1 MSRIVRTVMAIV
13 SLMVTVNV
21 SGETETTPTDFS
33 AAYLELDVLKQQ
45 LAEQGLEVL
54 GTHQVAGSND
64 FTTVIYTSEELK
76 QAAALANRGF
86 VAVMRILHNSRDQEL
101 VASNPEYYMRAFL
114 QKDYKDGVATPVNDA
129 LAAAIGPLTPTEDS
143 LKTKKLA
150 KYNFMVSMPH
160 YDDFAR
166 VAKGSPE
173 ELCGKL
179 EANAKD
185 RIVFKLNLAEDGS
198 SVLYG
203 VALPLEIEKFN
214 ETLETMGQSHLLPY
228 TVLVEG
234 GEANILHAKYYLAL
248 SFPRLSMTE
257 FMKIM
262 SVPGDIKDAFKAVFE

>member
-1 MSRIVRTVMAIV
+1 MRSMIYGMVAMVFLGIATVARAA
-13 SLMVTVNV
+13 
-21 SGETETTPTDFS
+21 ETTPTDFK
-33 AAYLELDVLKQQ
+33 AGYLELDTLKQK
-45 LAEQGLEVL
+45 LVDSGLEVL

-64 FTTVIYTSEELK
+64 YTVVVYTCNDLR
-76 QAAALANRGF
+76 QAARLSERGF
-86 VAVMRILHNSRDQEL
+86 IAVLRILHNGKDREL
-101 VASNPEYYMRAFL
+101 VVSNPEYYMRAFL
-114 QKDYKDGVATPVNDA
+114 QKDYEDGLAKPVNDA
-129 LAAAIGPLTPTEDS
+129 LAAALGTLTPTDDS

-150 KYNFMVSMPH
+150 KYNFMMSMPQ

-166 VAKGSPE
+166 VAKGE
-173 ELCGKL
+173 TKALCEKL

-185 RIVFKLNLAEDGS
+185 RIVFKLNVAEDGS

-203 VALPLEIEKFN
+203 VALPVEIEKFN

-228 TVLVEG
+228 TVLVEN

-262 SVPGDIKDAFKAVFE
+262 SVPGDIKDAFAADFK